1 MQNDQLKLLRV
12 GAGET
17 LDAGEDN
24 GSEAGYSICDTS
36 LSFVTPAQGW
46 MLADDSV
53 LAQPPMGAEPGLR
66 LRPVVAA
73 GDPPLPPSCAQPR
86 LNRGGSR
93 PNPCRAPE

>member
-53 LAQPPMGAEPGLR
+53 LSSTTDGGRTWTTITPG
-66 LRPVVAA
+66 
-73 GDPPLPPSCAQPR
+73 
-86 LNRGGSR
+86 GGR
-93 PNPCRAPE
+93 R